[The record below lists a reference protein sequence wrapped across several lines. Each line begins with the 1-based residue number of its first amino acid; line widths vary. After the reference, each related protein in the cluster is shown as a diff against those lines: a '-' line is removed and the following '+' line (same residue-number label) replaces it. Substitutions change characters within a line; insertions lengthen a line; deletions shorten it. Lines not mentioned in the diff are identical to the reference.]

1 MKKLFNQILN
11 EISLKLG
18 FIFYFKTRQK
28 IYLPIKNCIFYKY
41 YITWNWIDYFHIIK
55 NIQFTRAIIFGN
67 TI

>member
-41 YITWNWIDYFHIIK
+41 YIT
-55 NIQFTRAIIFGN
+55 
-67 TI
+67 